1 MYRGMVDPQSVSFR
15 KFSIISSYSR
25 RSITRSRS
33 SVLSSGSSIWT
44 IPRLSMLSRRASSD
58 ISDTTVVTNISQ
70 SGKNTNIDLET
81 VEVKSE
87 DDDVFISEP
96 NSPDILHHQD
106 SQHIGSYQSSQR
118 RGSLRPGSKHRGSQH
133 RSIHRRVTF
142 TGVPPIPEQI
152 EDEKD
157 IKDCVIIT
165 NTIKVEIINLTNE
178 GDAEHDA

>member
-1 MYRGMVDPQSVSFR
+1 MVDPQSVSFR
-15 KFSIISSYSR
+15 RFSIISSYSR
-25 RSITRSRS
+25 PSITSSRS
-33 SVLSSGSSIWT
+33 SVLSSRSSIWS

-58 ISDTTVVTNISQ
+58 MSDATVVANISQ
-70 SGKNTNIDLET
+70 SSGKTTNIDLET

-96 NSPDILHHQD
+96 NLPDILQHQD
-106 SQHIGSYQSSQR
+106 SQHNGSHQRSQR
-118 RGSLRPGSKHRGSQH
+118 RGSLRTGSKHRGSQH
-133 RSIHRRVTF
+133 RSFHRRVTF

-178 GDAEHDA
+178 GDAEYNA